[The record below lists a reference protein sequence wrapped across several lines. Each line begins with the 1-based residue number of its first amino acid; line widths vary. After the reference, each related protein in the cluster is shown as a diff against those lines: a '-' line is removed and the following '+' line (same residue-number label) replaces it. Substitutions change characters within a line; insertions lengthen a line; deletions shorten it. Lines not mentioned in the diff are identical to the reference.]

1 MAMNLRMPPQSDIT
15 DKVGVLLYDT
25 TVEVDAILTD
35 TVQRVRAR
43 GIAVGGLLQRLGER
57 LSNGKQ
63 SMWLDDI
70 ATGRTIRLDQPRGPG
85 ARACILDTDALAQAA
100 CLLRSATEAE
110 HGLIIVNR
118 FGHAEANGG
127 GMRAEIAD
135 AICSGAAVADRRAA
149 RPAGW
154 PGRASLVDPHR
165 CCRPLPTAITEWAEH
180 AVAIRQP
187 TESSKQAPHIT
198 FSH

>member
-1 MAMNLRMPPQSDIT
+1 MTMNPRMPPQSDIAA
-15 DKVGVLLYDT
+15 KVGVLLYDT

-63 SMWLDDI
+63 SVWLDDI
-70 ATGRTIRLDQPRGPG
+70 ATGQTIRLDQPRGPG

-100 CLLRSATEAE
+100 LLLRHATEAE
-110 HGLIIVNR
+110 HALIVVNR

-135 AICSGAAVADRRAA
+135 AICSGAAVLIAVRPSRLDGLKSFLGGPALLLPPSPAA
-149 RPAGW
+149 
-154 PGRASLVDPHR
+154 LTD
-165 CCRPLPTAITEWAEH
+165 WAEQ
-180 AVAIRQP
+180 AVAIAQ
-187 TESSKQAPHIT
+187 QAAVGN
-198 FSH
+198 